1 MEGLNVIY
9 ERWVLY
15 LLSLPKYMEEKV
27 LFFLPSSLHLVR
39 GAAGLH
45 LDTKAFFTVN

>member
-27 LFFLPSSLHLVR
+27 LFFLFLPHYVSLEELQDSTWTQK
-39 GAAGLH
+39 LFS
-45 LDTKAFFTVN
+45 L